1 MGEFFLRYEA
11 FALPDAP
18 DLSLVVQV
26 ADPGSPDEEALRL
39 LASWTAQPE
48 RVNAQLR

>member
-1 MGEFFLRYEA
+1 VSFVA
-11 FALPDAP
+11 
-18 DLSLVVQV
+18 QV

-39 LASWTAQPE
+39 LASWTAEAARHE